1 MEKKKRPEIVSSL
14 PFSIRCREEIRVKR
28 HWISRWIVRVGV
40 AAPPDQ
46 GDDIWR
52 VNACCAQYSFFF
64 SLSLFFKAARFNEER
79 GEKGG
84 EFIRG
89 AACSSLC
96 QQRQRELISFSLAEK
111 AAQRRSKRKRE
122 PRGTNELREIHR
134 EIMQIFQ
141 SFFPLPSTS
150 IVPRQG
156 LSRVFFP
163 PSPDK
168 FALIRGM
175 RIFLTRVSFFLFLII
190 FEEYI
195 ETWIFLYFQD
205 MWRYI

>member
-1 MEKKKRPEIVSSL
+1 MEKKNVLKSSHLLHFRFDVARRFAWNDIEFPGESFELALLLL
-14 PFSIRCREEIRVKR
+14 PIKGMISGAWTRAAHSIL
-28 HWISRWIVRVGV
+28 
-40 AAPPDQ
+40 
-46 GDDIWR
+46 
-52 VNACCAQYSFFF
+52 FFF
-64 SLSLFFKAARFNEER
+64 LSLFFKAARFNEER

>member
-1 MEKKKRPEIVSSL
+1 MEKKNVLKSSYLLHFRFDVARRFAWNDIEFPGESFELALLLL
-14 PFSIRCREEIRVKR
+14 PIKGMISGAWTRAAHSIL
-28 HWISRWIVRVGV
+28 
-40 AAPPDQ
+40 
-46 GDDIWR
+46 
-52 VNACCAQYSFFF
+52 FFF
-64 SLSLFFKAARFNEER
+64 FSLFFKAARFNEER

-205 MWRYI
+205 IWRYI

>member
-1 MEKKKRPEIVSSL
+1 MEKKNVLKSSHLLRFRFDVARRFAWNDIEFPGESFELALLLL
-14 PFSIRCREEIRVKR
+14 PIKGMISGAWTRAAHSIL
-28 HWISRWIVRVGV
+28 
-40 AAPPDQ
+40 
-46 GDDIWR
+46 
-52 VNACCAQYSFFF
+52 FFF
-64 SLSLFFKAARFNEER
+64 LSLFFKAARFNEER